1 MKNPFKYKAFLMYDQ
16 ISMHYHQIRWAR
28 ILLILGTIQSSFLL
42 LGFWGGY
49 VTKTTLISIH
59 QDGLYAIPTSNDP
72 FEETKMKDYLLE
84 LKVKF
89 PNVAIAQSKIE
100 TGNYESSI
108 FKESYNLF
116 GMKEPN
122 VRPTTAIGTMR
133 NHAIYKDWRSS
144 CIDYALWQ
152 ARFCSKISTEDE
164 YIVYLGSVYAED
176 RQYEIKLRRLLNK
189 N

>member
-1 MKNPFKYKAFLMYDQ
+1 MYDH
-16 ISMHYHQIRWAR
+16 ITMHHYQIRWR
-28 ILLILGTIQSSFLL
+28 KVFIILGLILSSFLL
-42 LGFWGGY
+42 LGFWVGY
-49 VTKTTLISIH
+49 ATKTTLINVH

-72 FEETKMKDYLLE
+72 FEESKMKDYLLE
-84 LKVKF
+84 LKIKF
-89 PNVAIAQSKIE
+89 PNIAIAQSKIE
-100 TGNYESSI
+100 TGNYQSSI
-108 FKESYNLF
+108 FKESHNLF

-164 YIVYLGSVYAED
+164 YITYLGSVYAED
-176 RQYEIKLRRLLNK
+176 SQYEVKLRRLLSKTN
-189 N
+189 